1 MSQLELPKIEDLSM
15 SSVNNEEHH
24 KERPTSDAPINTDI
38 DKKSYVHIP
47 GCVVGRLP
55 VCIDELGLTEPG
67 KLYVIPAEPS
77 GYCVIKIEVDGPTV
91 LEKLPVLFG
100 VISNYTDVYSSL
112 AFEIENKKLRF
123 MFANDYYELKSKF
136 RAKFRVPYL
145 DKFGASDEIDMDW
158 LMSKLSDPAYSSD
171 DTSYSL
177 SFEIQADKSM
187 TKRNVVVEGGEIK
200 ISA

>member
-1 MSQLELPKIEDLSM
+1 
-15 SSVNNEEHH
+15 
-24 KERPTSDAPINTDI
+24 
-38 DKKSYVHIP
+38 
-47 GCVVGRLP
+47 
-55 VCIDELGLTEPG
+55 
-67 KLYVIPAEPS
+67 
-77 GYCVIKIEVDGPTV
+77 VIKIEVDGPTV